1 MDPAS
6 PVFIPKNEN
15 FQIFRPA
22 VTPQNMVNAQN
33 SLIQEQKWR
42 SIEMDEV
49 MKHNFRVL
57 ERRYDFMYNQIQVQN
72 FTINEIHKE
81 MMKSKQENAQLHNI
95 ITQLQETI
103 TQLQEDLE
111 NTKKISPKRKWKKT

>member
-15 FQIFRPA
+15 FQRFRPMI
-22 VTPQNMVNAQN
+22 TPQNMVNAQN
-33 SLIQEQKWR
+33 ALIQEQKWR

-57 ERRYDFMYNQIQVQN
+57 EKRYEFMYKQIHEQN
-72 FTINEIHKE
+72 FAINDIHKE
-81 MMKSKQENAQLHNI
+81 MMKSKQENVQLHNI

-111 NTKKISPKRKWKKT
+111 NTKKMSPKRKWKKT